1 MDWCG
6 MILHPSCIPL
16 KILLITIYFIILKKI
31 KTCLHENTKLY
42 FLPLFRKNI
51 NFTFKSSFWHLT
63 LDKLVINSS
72 DLNVYW
78 FLNFTM
84 RHRVLNQ
91 SSCGKIWRCL
101 LEAPCSLVREFLFCS
116 EFTSISAHENYKLF
130 HRTFKC
136 KKHEGALACL
146 FWSCDHIQSSWKRS
160 KKSALTSFCLLN
172 RTQTN
177 SSFPCGFNSLAVGKT
192 HKSESFSKPGS
203 FTVISTETM
212 ADLMRSIT
220 WPFCGLLLDTFTK
233 WLSLT
238 LFALFW
244 DNLY

>member
-31 KTCLHENTKLY
+31 KTCYENTKLY

-101 LEAPCSLVREFLFCS
+101 LEAPCSLVREFF
-116 EFTSISAHENYKLF
+116 FFVPN
-130 HRTFKC
+130 
-136 KKHEGALACL
+136 
-146 FWSCDHIQSSWKRS
+146 
-160 KKSALTSFCLLN
+160 LLPSLHMK
-172 RTQTN
+172 TTN
-177 SSFPCGFNSLAVGKT
+177 SSIGPSNAKNTKAPWRVCFGHVTTSSHPGKDQKSL
-192 HKSESFSKPGS
+192 H
-203 FTVISTETM
+203 
-212 ADLMRSIT
+212 
-220 WPFCGLLLDTFTK
+220 
-233 WLSLT
+233 WLH
-238 LFALFW
+238 FAC
-244 DNLY
+244 